1 MYRLVC
7 YGSYAL
13 VAWTLL
19 AGAIALGAANAA
31 WARRETWVT
40 WSDGPGW
47 LGLFRPKLFPPD
59 AQPLRHRAAR
69 WQVVVLVSLAASVL
83 LAVALS
89 GSAGSPACWR

>member
-1 MYRLVC
+1 MYRLLC

-13 VAWTLL
+13 LVCALL

-31 WARRETWVT
+31 WTHRETWVT

-47 LGLFRPKLFPPD
+47 LGLFRPKLFPPE
-59 AQPLRHRAAR
+59 AQPLRRRAAR

-83 LAVALS
+83 LAFALS
-89 GSAGSPACWR
+89 GPAGSAACWR